1 MDTGLPRL
9 EFEAHG
15 RIASAVAK
23 TRENRASYDK
33 NQRNSAFQAP
43 FYRPG
48 RFKTDRLLARLPVRQ
63 SPRQLATEHIRIE
76 AVLNWISGSQ
86 LKTLHRFA
94 QPRSIET
101 AFPAIQN
108 GPWLRARLKKLPI
121 DQRRIRAVWPI
132 RVSGRRCP
140 YDERTGF
147 LSMTVAVRLLQRSA
161 TQSALV
167 PVPEAAQGRPTQIR
181 HIGARAE

>member
-48 RFKTDRLLARLPVRQ
+48 RFKTDRLLATVHRRRHQSHGLDLIRKYSHRVAPATMCFESGSRLERNASSQSPPVNAYCIDLARRNSFTFLHSLGQELPVAS
-63 SPRQLATEHIRIE
+63 SPEWSSDRPLD
-76 AVLNWISGSQ
+76 S
-86 LKTLHRFA
+86 
-94 QPRSIET
+94 ET
-101 AFPAIQN
+101 CRKAYASN
-108 GPWLRARLKKLPI
+108 
-121 DQRRIRAVWPI
+121 
-132 RVSGRRCP
+132 
-140 YDERTGF
+140 
-147 LSMTVAVRLLQRSA
+147 
-161 TQSALV
+161 SALSV
-167 PVPEAAQGRPTQIR
+167 IGCEQI
-181 HIGARAE
+181 

>member
-48 RFKTDRLLARLPVRQ
+48 RFKTDRLLGDSNVKLDMNRV
-63 SPRQLATEHIRIE
+63 QLNDICSHYGI
-76 AVLNWISGSQ
+76 
-86 LKTLHRFA
+86 
-94 QPRSIET
+94 
-101 AFPAIQN
+101 
-108 GPWLRARLKKLPI
+108 KL
-121 DQRRIRAVWPI
+121 A
-132 RVSGRRCP
+132 
-140 YDERTGF
+140 
-147 LSMTVAVRLLQRSA
+147 RSA
-161 TQSALV
+161 
-167 PVPEAAQGRPTQIR
+167 
-181 HIGARAE
+181 